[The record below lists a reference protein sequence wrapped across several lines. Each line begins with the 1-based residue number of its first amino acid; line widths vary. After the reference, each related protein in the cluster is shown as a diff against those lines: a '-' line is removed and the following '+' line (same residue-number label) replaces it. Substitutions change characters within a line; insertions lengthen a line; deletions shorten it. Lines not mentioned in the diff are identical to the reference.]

1 MNKLASENEFVNAY
15 LSTQE
20 IKSDNFEHKLW
31 LEGKTYDAYNIDGD
45 LQINTEVGQKSIVS
59 VPWLEENGFVLLP

>member
-1 MNKLASENEFVNAY
+1 MNKLENEGEFMNAY

-20 IKSDNFEHKLW
+20 IKSDNFEDKLW

-45 LQINTEVGQKSIVS
+45 LQIDTEVGQKSIVS
-59 VPWLEENGFVLLP
+59 VTWLEKNGFVLLP